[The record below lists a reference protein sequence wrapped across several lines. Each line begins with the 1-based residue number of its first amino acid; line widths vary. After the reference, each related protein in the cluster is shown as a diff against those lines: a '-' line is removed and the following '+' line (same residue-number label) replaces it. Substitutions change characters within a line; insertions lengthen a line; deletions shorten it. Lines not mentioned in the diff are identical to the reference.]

1 LTSSNLV
8 CAAFSTGAVLVWG
21 SADFLGGLGARKAD
35 AVVVTALSHL
45 GGTVVM
51 TAMAVAGQAAFP
63 ARAAV
68 WWALGAGA
76 AGGAALVFFYRSLG
90 EGKMGLNAPVAA
102 VLGGSIPVLAT
113 FASQGLPHPVQVA
126 GFVLAGVG
134 IWFISQ
140 PDNVS
145 GRPEGLGFAVLAGLG
160 FAGFFLCVKQTGNS
174 SATWSAALAKM
185 CSLALVGAMV
195 VVRGGAKVRG
205 ERAWIGLLAG
215 VLDVTGTYLFIR
227 AAQAGRLDVAV
238 VMTSLYPATTVVLAR
253 IFLHE
258 HFTARR
264 AVGMAAAVLA
274 MPLIAL
280 R

>member
-1 LTSSNLV
+1 LNSSNLV
-8 CAAFSTGAVLVWG
+8 CAAYSSAAVLAWG
-21 SADFLGGLGARKAD
+21 SADFFGGLGARTAD
-35 AVVVTALSHL
+35 AVAVTTLSHL
-45 GGTVVM
+45 GGTLLM
-51 TAMAVAGQAAFP
+51 TTIALAGHAAFP

-76 AGGAALVFFYRSLG
+76 AGGAALAFFYHSLAS
-90 EGKMGLNAPVAA
+90 GKMGLNAPVAA
-102 VLGGSIPVLAT
+102 VLGGSIPVLVT
-113 FASQGLPHPVQVA
+113 FFTAGLPHPVQLA
-126 GFVLAGVG
+126 GFGLAAVG

-174 SATWSAALAKM
+174 AATWSAALAKM
-185 CSLALVGAMV
+185 CSLVLVGAMLLA
-195 VVRGGAKVRG
+195 RGRKAFRG
-205 ERAWIGLLAG
+205 ERAWIGLIAG
-215 VLDVTGTYLFIR
+215 ALDVTGTYLFIR
-227 AAQAGRLDVAV
+227 AAQTGRLDVAV
-238 VMTSLYPATTVVLAR
+238 VMTSLYPATTVLLAR

-264 AVGMAAAVLA
+264 ALGMTAAVLA